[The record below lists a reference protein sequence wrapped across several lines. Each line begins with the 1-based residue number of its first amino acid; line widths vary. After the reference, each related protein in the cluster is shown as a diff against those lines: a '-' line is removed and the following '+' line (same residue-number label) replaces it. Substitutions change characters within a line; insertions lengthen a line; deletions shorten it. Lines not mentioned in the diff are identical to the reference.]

1 MSCFQAKT
9 DSYVDA
15 KWLSTKFIASLLAGA
30 LVVAASAT
38 NVQGKPVSAPGEK
51 PTTQTNKDKLQT
63 KSQKRTYGLGIQLQC
78 TERTEPVDKS
88 YDRIKEIAEISY
100 TQRSWDEWLNKRS
113 ISFEE
118 VPLARSK
125 GLKIYAALD
134 LLSYDDPRAHL
145 ILANKKFGLFAD
157 PKVKADYLALVQEI
171 AVRCKPEYFIL
182 LVEAN
187 LYKDKNPADYEAFRK
202 IYPEAVALVKRYSPA
217 TQVGVSI
224 TYGDHNNRD
233 RIDAEDDL
241 YFQKCVTDFDERSD
255 LLPVSTYPFFYLSPE
270 QIPLDFLSRM
280 ASFSRKPL
288 FLTETSWVSESFDLT
303 APKGINVTFKSS
315 PDAQCR
321 YYQKIAACADYAL
334 SQKRKIEAINFISLN
349 DPRPLSVAIFKV
361 VNRQFAWFCSLAVS
375 ENSGKPKPAFQFM
388 KAWKAQ

>member
-1 MSCFQAKT
+1 MSYLRQRTASF
-9 DSYVDA
+9 DA
-15 KWLSTKFIASLLAGA
+15 IRLTTRSISSLLACA
-30 LVVAASAT
+30 LVLAAAPS
-38 NVQGKPVSAPGEK
+38 NVESKPVSESAQTPSARTSTEK
-51 PTTQTNKDKLQT
+51 PP
-63 KSQKRTYGLGIQLQC
+63 SRAPKRTYGLGIQLQC
-78 TERTEPVDKS
+78 TERTEPVEKS

-145 ILANKKFGLFAD
+145 ILANKKFGLFANSQ
-157 PKVKADYLALVQEI
+157 VKADYLSLVQEI
-171 AVRCKPEYFIL
+171 AVKCKPEYFIL

-187 LYKDKNPADYEAFRK
+187 LYKDKNPTDYEAFRK
-202 IYPEAVALVKRYSPA
+202 IYPEAVALVKRYSPS

-224 TYGDHNNRD
+224 TYGDHNNRNQL
-233 RIDAEDDL
+233 DAEDDR
-241 YFQKCVTDFDERSD
+241 YFQKCVSDFDDSSD
-255 LLPVSTYPFFYLSPE
+255 LLPVSTYPFFFLNPD
-270 QIPLDFLSRM
+270 QIPIDFLSRI
-280 ASFSRKPL
+280 AGFSKKPL
-288 FLTETSWVSESFDLT
+288 FLSETSWVSESFDLT
-303 APKGINVTFKSS
+303 SPQGVNVTFKSS

-321 YYQKIAACADYAL
+321 YYQRIATCADYAI
-334 SQKRKIEAINFISLN
+334 SQQRKIEAINFISLN

-361 VNRQFAWFCSLAVS
+361 INRQFAWFCSLAVS

-388 KAWKAQ
+388 KTWKCK